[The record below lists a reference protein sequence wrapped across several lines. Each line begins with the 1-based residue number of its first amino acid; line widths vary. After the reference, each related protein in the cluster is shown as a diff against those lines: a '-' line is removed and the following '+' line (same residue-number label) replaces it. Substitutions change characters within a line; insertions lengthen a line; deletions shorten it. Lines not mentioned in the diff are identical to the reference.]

1 MDDDE
6 RFFWELFLI
15 NTFKLLYELV
25 VTTLLDLLSNGIIG
39 IFVIPCDIGSFSSK
53 SEALG
58 LVLRIFPLR
67 PRLSELILRPST
79 LKICDATVALSN
91 SFCLRVKAC
100 P

>member
-1 MDDDE
+1 VDDG

-15 NTFKLLYELV
+15 NTFRFLCELV
-25 VTTLLDLLSNGIIG
+25 CTTLLDLLSNGIIG
-39 IFVIPCDIGSFSSK
+39 ILVIPCDIGSFSSK

-58 LVLRIFPLR
+58 LVLRILPLK

-79 LKICDATVALSN
+79 LNICDVTVALSN
-91 SFCLRVKAC
+91 SFCLRVKAY